1 MKQIKGGVTAPQG
14 FMAAAAE
21 AGIKYK
27 NRTDMANKLGSYQLF
42 ALVNSM
48 NCEEKIVEFDVDND
62 QLYLARV
69 PKEIEPANIYEVKIK
84 NYIR

>member
-1 MKQIKGGVTAPQG
+1 MG
-14 FMAAAAE
+14 F
-21 AGIKYK
+21 IIV
-27 NRTDMANKLGSYQLF
+27 NL
-42 ALVNSM
+42 LVNKNFILQLDWKEDPADHLDGLHSFW

-69 PKEIEPANIYEVKIK
+69 PKENEPANIYEVKIK